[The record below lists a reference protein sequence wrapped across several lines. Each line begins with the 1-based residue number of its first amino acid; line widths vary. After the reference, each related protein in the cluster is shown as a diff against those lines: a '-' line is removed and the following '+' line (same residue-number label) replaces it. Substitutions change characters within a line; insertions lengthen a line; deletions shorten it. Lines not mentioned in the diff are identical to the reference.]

1 MDGTDYWLKG
11 TDTRRKGTD
20 NRIKGM
26 DNAVPVQG
34 NGCMVMAKLATNET
48 LRAHLARKG
57 GVRAVI
63 DAMSLQVGRPDG
75 TLDGTLL
82 AATLHAGRFLVVSLD
97 GGRAH
102 ALHGKPRSRNARPR
116 PSRECHAGAR
126 ARRYVANRTRC

>member
-11 TDTRRKGTD
+11 TDTRSKGTD

-82 AATLHAGRFLVVSLD
+82 AATLHAGP
-97 GGRAH
+97 
-102 ALHGKPRSRNARPR
+102 KPGLCSRRSQVAEGNSEAT
-116 PSRECHAGAR
+116 SGATDW
-126 ARRYVANRTRC
+126 ADPASTTCTVMFS